1 MALNE
6 KILEDDNW
14 ETQTF
19 HAALKGNSIHVLV
32 DRKHKWEGCRIVSNV
47 ILNMSQAE
55 ELGKRLICL
64 VHDHGSEA

>member
-6 KILEDDNW
+6 NILEDGNW

-19 HAALKGNSIHVLV
+19 DAALKGDSIHVLV
-32 DRKHKWEGCRIVSNV
+32 DRKHKWEGYQIVSNV

-55 ELGKRLICL
+55 ELGKRLMCL
-64 VHDHGSEA
+64 AHDHGSEA